1 MAVFKQIRSQQICN
15 HCVMDTSDINI
26 VFDEN
31 GVCERCNEYEKTIL
45 PRWNYGNGHEEELKR
60 IVAEIKAAGKG
71 KKYDCILGLSGGFDS
86 TYMLHYAVKELGLR
100 PFVYH
105 VDAGWD
111 LPLAVENIH
120 NICDK
125 LGVELHIETMDWE
138 EMRHMQI
145 AFFRTGLPCM
155 DIPQDC
161 AFIAMVDKFA
171 KEIGTKYILSGGNTS
186 TEVVVNPKSWDENGG
201 SASDSRFVKDVLKH
215 YCDIKIKNYT
225 FTNVLKRKFWYPYV
239 LGIKTLRLLD
249 YTTYIR
255 KDAEALLV
263 KEYGYVPYGQKHFE
277 DLLTKFLEGY
287 WLPTRFGYDIRKAQL
302 SSLVLTHQMTRE
314 EALKIISQP
323 SLTEKESK
331 ELFSM
336 VAQKLQV
343 SEEQLMEW
351 HDMPRNTRTY
361 KNSKWLYKLGEKLFL
376 LVGKDKL
383 IRK

>member
-1 MAVFKQIRSQQICN
+1 MTDRKYQVCN
-15 HCVMDTSDINI
+15 HCVMDTSDSNI

-31 GVCERCNEYEKTIL
+31 GVCERCNEYEKVIL
-45 PRWNYGNGHEEELKR
+45 PRWNYGKGHEEELKK
-60 IVAEIKAAGKG
+60 IVDEIKKSGQG

-111 LPLAVENIH
+111 LPVAVENIH
-120 NICDK
+120 KVCDK
-125 LGVELHIETMDWE
+125 LGIELHIETMDWE
-138 EMRHMQI
+138 EMRQMQI
-145 AFFRTGLPCM
+145 AFFRTGMPDM
-155 DIPQDC
+155 DVPQDG

-171 KEIGTKYILSGGNTS
+171 KEIGVKYILSGGNTS
-186 TEVVVNPKSWDENGG
+186 TEVVVNPKSWKGNGG
-201 SASDSRFVKDVLKH
+201 SASDGRFIRDVVKK
-215 YCDIKIKNYT
+215 YCDIPIKKYPY
-225 FTNVLKRKFWYPYV
+225 TNVWKRKFWYPYV

-287 WLPTRFGYDIRKAQL
+287 WLPTRFGYDIRRAQL
-302 SSLVLTHQMTRE
+302 SSLVLTGQMTRD
-314 EALKIISQP
+314 EALKILKNP
-323 SLTEKESK
+323 PLTEEESK
-331 ELFSM
+331 ELFSA
-336 VAQKLQV
+336 VAKKLEI
-343 SEEQLMEW
+343 SEEELRRY
-351 HDMPRNTRTY
+351 HDMPISTEKF
-361 KNSKWLYKLGEKLFL
+361 KNNNWQYVLGEKVMLAL
-376 LVGKDKL
+376 GKDKL